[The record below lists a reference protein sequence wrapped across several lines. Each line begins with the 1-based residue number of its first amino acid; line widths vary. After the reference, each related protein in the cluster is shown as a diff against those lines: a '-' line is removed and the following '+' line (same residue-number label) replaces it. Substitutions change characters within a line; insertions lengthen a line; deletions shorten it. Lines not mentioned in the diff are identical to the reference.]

1 MLVVLAM
8 QQDDELEG
16 SMALQRV
23 SQSFTSFVQRKGQVT
38 IPLTLRKSLN
48 IQPGDE
54 VYLKQ
59 SENGILI
66 TTKNL
71 ERLARFNE
79 ALDELSDLI
88 AQKEAEAGD
97 GELPS
102 LAAVIEEIREQRTQI
117 LAEKYGVGVG
127 HA

>member
-1 MLVVLAM
+1 M